1 MTDPVSGIAAATPL
15 TSFMAGTAQPA
26 VAAVPDQSQPAAAS
40 APASPAPYG
49 QVPASL
55 QAVAQALTQAFQP
68 TQTDLRFQVDKVTGQ
83 MVISVIDAHDGK
95 TLLQIPGE
103 EALAIAQS
111 LEQLQAH
118 LIQRQA

>member
-1 MTDPVSGIAAATPL
+1 MTDPLGSATSTVVVPAAAAPL
-15 TSFMAGTAQPA
+15 PAAAA
-26 VAAVPDQSQPAAAS
+26 VAASPKPPA
-40 APASPAPYG
+40 PPSPAPPDL
-49 QVPASL
+49 QAIAASL
-55 QAVAQALTQAFQP
+55 RQAFQP
-68 TQTDLRFQVDKVTGQ
+68 VQTDLHFQVDKVTGQ

-111 LEQLQAH
+111 LEQRQAS